1 MSKRSALSSRGPPK
15 KQRQLTD
22 QAEHSPGIGTWLDDS
37 KERNAIPP
45 ISTAEEEYTKKC
57 KLLPVPLLHEYKGG
71 DFYFERDCY
80 DEYFRLVDHQVVN
93 EKQKCVTV
101 TGTPGI
107 GKSIFYVYFFDRFR
121 KAHPGEWIVVAA
133 TYHKNFEL
141 SEFAIFEDETDMP
154 TAHYAYA
161 SKQLLTSE
169 VNSAVEQEAE
179 RAAVEMRKPKQMLFL
194 CDGPPPL
201 IWPQT
206 VVFTSPNE
214 EWMSLSEIDS
224 QLLEKFRR
232 QKIIPVSTPTG
243 SESIKEIK
251 GIGIGTASV
260 LSKYEVFTIDQLEKK
275 IERYANKKVRMKDPE
290 DKRAWDNAVK
300 CWNDREV
307 SIQYAMHN
315 DTVADISQYVC
326 SLDDMNM

>member
-169 VNSAVEQEAE
+169 VNSA
-179 RAAVEMRKPKQMLFL
+179 
-194 CDGPPPL
+194 
-201 IWPQT
+201 
-206 VVFTSPNE
+206 
-214 EWMSLSEIDS
+214 
-224 QLLEKFRR
+224 LLEKFRR

>member
-37 KERNAIPP
+37 KEKNAIPP

-169 VNSAVEQEAE
+169 VNSAKLGFLHKLDDVF
-179 RAAVEMRKPKQMLFL
+179 VVPK
-194 CDGPPPL
+194 
-201 IWPQT
+201 
-206 VVFTSPNE
+206 E
-214 EWMSLSEIDS
+214 
-224 QLLEKFRR
+224 LLEKFRR